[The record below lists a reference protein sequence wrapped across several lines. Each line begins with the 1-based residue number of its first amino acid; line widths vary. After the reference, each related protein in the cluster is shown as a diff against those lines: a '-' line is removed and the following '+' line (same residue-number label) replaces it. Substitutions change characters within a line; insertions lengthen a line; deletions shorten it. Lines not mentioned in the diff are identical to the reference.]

1 MNNSLRNTL
10 RMIKFEHSVFALPFA
25 LSGAVIAAN
34 GMPPLVDLV
43 LLVLAAV
50 FARSAA
56 MAYNRV
62 HDRHHDASN
71 ERTANRELVVGTLS
85 VRYAISFTLFCSF
98 AFIGIAFLL
107 APICGWLSLPCLMV
121 LLGYSHLKRYSYL
134 CHLGLGIA
142 LGLAP
147 AGAWLAVN
155 KSFDGDWQLPLII
168 GAGVSLWV
176 AGFDLLYAIQDIEHD
191 LQQGTFSI
199 PARFG
204 TTATKCVAMVCFMS
218 AVVLWGNGNQQ
229 LGSGPISM
237 LGLALVAV
245 LLAAELFL
253 VHRYGKE
260 KIPMAFFKVNAWV
273 PMVYFLSLVAD
284 INY

>member
-71 ERTANRELVVGTLS
+71 KRTANRELVVGTLS

-107 APICGWLSLPCLMV
+107 APICGWLSLPCLIV
-121 LLGYSHLKRYSYL
+121 LLGYSHLKHYSYL

-155 KSFDGDWQLPLII
+155 KSFDVDWQLPLII

-204 TTATKCVAMVCFMS
+204 TTATKCVAMACFMS